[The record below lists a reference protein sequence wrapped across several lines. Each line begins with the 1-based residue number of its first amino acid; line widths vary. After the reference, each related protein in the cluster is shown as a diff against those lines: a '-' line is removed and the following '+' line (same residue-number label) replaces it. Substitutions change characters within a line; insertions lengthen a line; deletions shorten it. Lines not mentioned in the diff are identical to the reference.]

1 MPKMISKPIIVVVL
15 FITVFSISLWGFKL
29 VGRSLFD
36 SFYSSL
42 QLLVLDGDFDGIASP
57 LNWQLEFARFVL
69 PLFTILAIISF
80 LTAYLVRQS
89 HFFKVSLKP
98 YPIIFFGAGKTAR
111 AIARSLQADQRL
123 LVVDNKLAVE
133 QLSELTSRHKL
144 MHFMEDCTDLS
155 FIKKLSLGKAKDIYI
170 FTGDDQ
176 RDLDVGLML
185 AEFLVSKNKL
195 IKLPR
200 LIIDIDNTELV
211 QVAQHDARFTTY
223 REKGGELVWFST
235 QLQVARQLINQHPV
249 LTTSSREREA
259 TPVHVV
265 LVGFC
270 LQQQQILRQIV
281 RTSVYL
287 SRKTLHITVLS
298 NNSEQ
303 FQQFKLKNPVFH
315 QNSDLDSIKETLD
328 IDIKHFLIDPNSAC
342 TGVLANALNEHAIQ
356 HIDCVYVHDENDYKC
371 LFHSQRMLQTLAAMD
386 FKTRVVALIKGSH
399 LENQHIAT
407 NFVTNAK
414 VYPGLTVC
422 HAKDILV
429 HHGEDYPGEYS
440 DQLGKLVHTAYK
452 ALYRTLKH
460 GENRWDNFDTHLQE
474 VRLEASAEW
483 LKKLS
488 PSFMW
493 SSRFAADQLSVK
505 VRELGFELENFE
517 LVKGIHREVMLTEF
531 SKSLTNNLSVMME
544 LEHRRFVAERLID
557 GWQYNDCNNKILSLN
572 KTLVPYEALPKEEL
586 DKDEAM
592 IRVLPQLIQLNLS

>member
-1 MPKMISKPIIVVVL
+1 MYDKVI
-15 FITVFSISLWGFKL
+15 
-29 VGRSLFD
+29 
-36 SFYSSL
+36 
-42 QLLVLDGDFDGIASP
+42 
-57 LNWQLEFARFVL
+57 
-69 PLFTILAIISF
+69 F
-80 LTAYLVRQS
+80 LK
-89 HFFKVSLKP
+89 FLKP

-155 FIKKLSLGKAKDIYI
+155 FIKKLSLSKAKDIYI

-185 AEFLVSKNKL
+185 AEFLVLKNQHT
-195 IKLPR
+195 KLPR

-298 NNSEQ
+298 NNLEQ
-303 FQQFKLKNPVFH
+303 FQQFNLKNPVFH

-342 TGVLANALNEHAIQ
+342 IDVLANALNEHAIQ

-371 LFHSQRMLQTLAAMD
+371 LFHSQRMLQTLAAID
-386 FKTRVVALIKGSH
+386 SKTRVVALIKGSH

-429 HHGEDYPGEYS
+429 HQNEAYPCEFS
-440 DQLGKLVHTAYK
+440 DRLGVMIHTAYM
-452 ALYRTLKH
+452 ALDHYIEPL
-460 GENRWDNFDTHLQE
+460 ENRWDSFDLHFMK
-474 VRLEASAEW
+474 VRAKAKVNW
-483 LKKLS
+483 LKELDTAL
-488 PSFMW
+488 MW
-493 SSRFAADQLSVK
+493 SSRFAADHFLIK
-505 VRELGFELENFE
+505 VRELGFELKSFE
-517 LVKGIHREVMLTEF
+517 LATGNEREIIIAQL
-531 SKSLTNNLSVMME
+531 SKSLIANLLAMME
-544 LEHRRFVAERLID
+544 LEHNRFVAERLID
-557 GWQYNDCNNKILSLN
+557 GWVFGNSKQTALKINNTLIPYLQLSSLEKN
-572 KTLVPYEALPKEEL
+572 
-586 DKDEAM
+586 KDEAM
-592 IRVLPQLIQLNLS
+592 IRVLPFILAEIDFYIK